1 MCAVCEIISRCMG
14 NAPDQFIQAYFAN
27 IELQTREVIESD
39 LVGKAIE
46 ILINNYQKKNKVT
59 EWRGTISTL
68 FEPLTQ
74 IAENNLRTRI

>member
-1 MCAVCEIISRCMG
+1 MG